1 MRLLVPLAA
10 LALVASR
17 PAAAALNVVSSVETL
32 GSLAKEV
39 GGDRVDVHSLGKG
52 YQDPHFVEPKPNLM
66 LVLNKADLLLHV
78 GLELEIGWLPP
89 LVLGS
94 RNPKIQ
100 TGELGNLDCSRA
112 IPVLDVPTTKV
123 DRSMGDIH
131 PLGNPHYWLPPANA
145 KIIAREIAQRLS
157 QIDPSGA
164 ATYQKNLAAFNGKV
178 DAAAKKWQPMVD
190 KMRGVKIV
198 TYHKSW
204 TYVSQWLGMEEIGY
218 LEPKPGIPPDPD
230 HLFRLIQAIRSEHVQ
245 LLLVEDFYNLN
256 TARLVAQKGGLLEI
270 LVADSLLQLLLEP
283 VEFFLVVLVLLQ
295 WLRNFADMF
304 DSFVHGLKQPF
315 QALAKCRVTIRTAKP
330 PGFFEVGLGETASG
344 TFKIGPGGGLRH
356 FLRRAQSEQQVG
368 QRKAGRVV
376 NPLFLRARLAQVHL
390 LGFAF
395 DHLSQVDRSH
405 VLFANVAQHN
415 LLSSR
420 LAQLA
425 PALKQLD

>member
-1 MRLLVPLAA
+1 MKRLDLLAA
-10 LALVASR
+10 FALLLPR
-17 PAAAALNVVSSVETL
+17 PAAAAVKVVSSIPSL

-39 GGDRVDVHSLGKG
+39 GGDRIDVESLGKG
-52 YQDPHFVEPKPNLM
+52 YQDPHFVEPKPSLM
-66 LVLNKADLLLHV
+66 LVLNKADLLLYV
-78 GLELEIGWLPP
+78 GLDLEIGWLPP

-100 TGELGNLDCSRA
+100 TGELGSLDCSRA

-178 DAAAKKWQPMVD
+178 DADAKKWQPMVD
-190 KMRGVKIV
+190 KMHGVKIV

-256 TARLVAQKGGLLEI
+256 TARLVAQKGGAKLLD
-270 LVADSLLQLLLEP
+270 LPTDV
-283 VEFFLVVLVLLQ
+283 
-295 WLRNFADMF
+295 
-304 DSFVHGLKQPF
+304 G
-315 QALAKCRVTIRTAKP
+315 AKP
-330 PGFFEVGLGETASG
+330 QIKDWFTLVETILTQLSG
-344 TFKIGPGGGLRH
+344 
-356 FLRRAQSEQQVG
+356 AMS
-368 QRKAGRVV
+368 RV
-376 NPLFLRARLAQVHL
+376 
-390 LGFAF
+390 
-395 DHLSQVDRSH
+395 
-405 VLFANVAQHN
+405 
-415 LLSSR
+415 
-420 LAQLA
+420 
-425 PALKQLD
+425 